1 MISKT
6 RLKVITVAVSLLTL
20 AGCGGGSGTPA
31 NNAPIARAGAD
42 QSVDEF
48 AAVILDGRSSSDADA
63 GDTLTYAWTQTA
75 GTTVTITNASTAQAG
90 FDAPDVTAVNTP
102 DMLTF
107 QLAVSDGS
115 RSSTDTVTVTVID
128 VGLGANSAPT
138 ANAGGDQTVGNLTI
152 VTLDGTGSMDPDG
165 DAFTYAWLQMAGTN
179 VTLTDASVAQP
190 SFTAPDATMPQ
201 VLTFQLTVDDGTDNA
216 TDSVDITVQEAL
228 SQVIV
233 AGKVSYEFVLPNINC
248 GLDFNNIETRPI
260 RAATVQLLDAT
271 NANAV
276 LGEVVSGDDGAYS
289 FADIAANTDV
299 RIRVRA
305 RLQRSGS
312 PSWKVEVRENV
323 EMSPMPPPWIKRRA
337 YGVQCPVSRR
347 GECKCS

>member
-1 MISKT
+1 M
-6 RLKVITVAVSLLTL
+6 AVSLLTL

-152 VTLDGTGSMDPDG
+152 VTLDCTGSMDPDG

-233 AGKVSYEFVLPNINC
+233 AGQVSYEIVLPNINC
-248 GLDFNNIETRPI
+248 GL
-260 RAATVQLLDAT
+260 
-271 NANAV
+271 
-276 LGEVVSGDDGAYS
+276 
-289 FADIAANTDV
+289 
-299 RIRVRA
+299 
-305 RLQRSGS
+305 
-312 PSWKVEVRENV
+312 
-323 EMSPMPPPWIKRRA
+323 
-337 YGVQCPVSRR
+337 
-347 GECKCS
+347 